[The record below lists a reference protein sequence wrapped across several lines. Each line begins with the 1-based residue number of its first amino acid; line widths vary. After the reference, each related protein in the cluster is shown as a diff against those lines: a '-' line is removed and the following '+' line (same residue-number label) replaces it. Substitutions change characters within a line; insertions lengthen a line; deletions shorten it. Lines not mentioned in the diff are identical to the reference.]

1 MKNMKST
8 PQKQTTTKRIP
19 FKHQSQNSMSIVKKP
34 NLENPIFPFPRK
46 RQTGLHTEKTSL
58 DSKNISKILNGD
70 LKNPFSKSKQL
81 KTIEIIH
88 TEKEYTILSTL
99 TQEIEYSY
107 KEDQNKNYKETM
119 EDKGKSIL
127 NFNEKQNNIL
137 IALFDG
143 HGGDFVSKYLQ
154 EYFDKYFKKNITNL
168 TQNEIEKSFKKTFLE
183 IDNSIKEKSLNV
195 GSTGTIL
202 LITQDNNKKI
212 IYGANIGDT
221 RCTLFNE
228 KNIERLTIE
237 HRVEDS
243 KEKERI
249 INSGGILKEGRVN
262 GTLMLSRVFGDF
274 ELKKVGVKCDPY
286 LFKKE
291 INSDIK
297 NQFLI
302 LASDGIWDI
311 IDEWEIKHYIS
322 DICSQNEGTGE
333 SITKLICDKLV
344 DESMHG
350 GGWDNISVFTI
361 KLT

>member
-19 FKHQSQNSMSIVKKP
+19 FKHQSQNSMNIVKKP
-34 NLENPIFPFPRK
+34 NLENPILPFPRK
-46 RQTGLHTEKTSL
+46 RQTGLHTEKRSL

-81 KTIEIIH
+81 NTIEIIH

-137 IALFDG
+137 FALFDG

-154 EYFDKYFKKNITNL
+154 EYFDKYFKKNLTNL

-183 IDNSIKEKSLNV
+183 IDNSIKDKSINV

-228 KNIERLTIE
+228 KNIERLTFE

-322 DICSQNEGTGE
+322 DICSENEGTGQ

-344 DESMHG
+344 NESMHA

>member
-46 RQTGLHTEKTSL
+46 RQTGLHTEKRSL

-137 IALFDG
+137 FALFDG

-183 IDNSIKEKSLNV
+183 IDNSIKEKSLNI

-228 KNIERLTIE
+228 KNIERLTFE

-322 DICSQNEGTGE
+322 DICSENEGTGQ

-344 DESMHG
+344 NESMHG

>member
-1 MKNMKST
+1 MYST
-8 PQKQTTTKRIP
+8 PHKQTNTKKIP
-19 FKHQSQNSMSIVKKP
+19 FKHQSQNSMTIVKKP
-34 NLENPIFPFPRK
+34 NLEKPIYPRK
-46 RQTGLHTEKTSL
+46 RQTGLHTEKRTL

-70 LKNPFSKSKQL
+70 LKNPFLKSNQL

-88 TEKEYTILSTL
+88 KEKEYTIPSTL

-127 NFNEKQNNIL
+127 NFNEKKNNIL
-137 IALFDG
+137 FALFDG
-143 HGGDFVSKYLQ
+143 HGGDFVSNYLQ
-154 EYFDKYFKKNITNL
+154 EYFDKYLKKNIINL

-183 IDNSIKEKSLNV
+183 IDNSIKEKSINI
-195 GSTGTIL
+195 GSTGTII
-202 LITQDNNKKI
+202 LIIQENDKKI
-212 IYGANIGDT
+212 IYGANVGDT

-228 KNIERLTIE
+228 KNFERLTID
-237 HRVEDS
+237 HRIDDN
-243 KEKERI
+243 KEKGRI
-249 INSGGILKEGRVN
+249 INSGGILKEGRIN

-274 ELKKVGVKCDPY
+274 DLKKIGVKCDPFI
-286 LFKKE
+286 FKKE
-291 INSDIK
+291 IKNNIK

-322 DICSQNEGTGE
+322 DICNDIKGNESVTM
-333 SITKLICDKLV
+333 KICDKLV
-344 DESMHG
+344 NESIHS

>member
-1 MKNMKST
+1 MKNLKST
-8 PQKQTTTKRIP
+8 PQKQTATKKIP
-19 FKHQSQNSMSIVKKP
+19 FKHQSQKSMTIVSKSE
-34 NLENPIFPFPRK
+34 LENPIFPRK
-46 RQTGLHTEKTSL
+46 RQTGLQTEKASL
-58 DSKNISKILNGD
+58 NAKNISKLLIGGSKSPL
-70 LKNPFSKSKQL
+70 LKSKQL
-81 KTIEIIH
+81 KSIEIIH
-88 TEKEYTILSTL
+88 TEKEYTILPTL

-107 KEDQNKNYKETM
+107 KEDQNKTYKETM

-137 IALFDG
+137 FTLFDG

-154 EYFDKYFKKNITNL
+154 ENFDKYFKKNITNL
-168 TQNEIEKSFKKTFLE
+168 TQNELEKSFKKTFLE
-183 IDNSIKEKSLNV
+183 IDNSIKDKSINV
-195 GSTGTIL
+195 GATGTIL

-228 KNIERLTIE
+228 KNIERLTFE

-322 DICSQNEGTGE
+322 DICSENEGTGQ

-344 DESMHG
+344 NESMHG

>member
-1 MKNMKST
+1 MYST
-8 PQKQTTTKRIP
+8 PHKQTNTKKIP
-19 FKHQSQNSMSIVKKP
+19 FKHQSQNSMTIVKKP
-34 NLENPIFPFPRK
+34 NLEKPIYPRK
-46 RQTGLHTEKTSL
+46 RQTGLHTEKRTL

-70 LKNPFSKSKQL
+70 LKNPFLKSNQL

-88 TEKEYTILSTL
+88 KEKEYTITSTL

-127 NFNEKQNNIL
+127 NFNEKKNNIL
-137 IALFDG
+137 FTLFDG
-143 HGGDFVSKYLQ
+143 HGGDFVSNYLQ
-154 EYFDKYFKKNITNL
+154 EYFDKYLKKNIINL

-183 IDNSIKEKSLNV
+183 IDNSIKEKSINI
-195 GSTGTIL
+195 GSTGTII
-202 LITQDNNKKI
+202 LIIQENDKKI
-212 IYGANIGDT
+212 IYGANVGDT

-228 KNIERLTIE
+228 KNFERLTID
-237 HRVEDS
+237 HRIDDN
-243 KEKERI
+243 KEKGRI
-249 INSGGILKEGRVN
+249 INSGGILKEGRIN

-274 ELKKVGVKCDPY
+274 DLKKIGVKCDPFI
-286 LFKKE
+286 FKKE
-291 INSDIK
+291 IKNNIK

-322 DICSQNEGTGE
+322 DICNDIKGNESVTM
-333 SITKLICDKLV
+333 KICDKLV
-344 DESMHG
+344 NESIHS

>member
-46 RQTGLHTEKTSL
+46 RQTGLHTEKRSL

-137 IALFDG
+137 FALFDG

-228 KNIERLTIE
+228 KNIERLTFE

-322 DICSQNEGTGE
+322 DICSENEGTGQ

-344 DESMHG
+344 NESMHG

>member
-19 FKHQSQNSMSIVKKP
+19 FKHQSQNSMNIVKKP

-46 RQTGLHTEKTSL
+46 RQTGLHTEKRSL

-81 KTIEIIH
+81 NTIEIIH

-137 IALFDG
+137 FALFDG

-228 KNIERLTIE
+228 KNIERLTFE

-322 DICSQNEGTGE
+322 DICSENEGTGQ

-344 DESMHG
+344 NESMHG

>member
-1 MKNMKST
+1 MKNLKST
-8 PQKQTTTKRIP
+8 PQKQTATKKIP
-19 FKHQSQNSMSIVKKP
+19 FKHQSQKSMTIVSKSE
-34 NLENPIFPFPRK
+34 LENPIFPRK
-46 RQTGLHTEKTSL
+46 RQTGLQTEKASL
-58 DSKNISKILNGD
+58 NAKNISKLLNGGSKSP
-70 LKNPFSKSKQL
+70 LLKSKQL
-81 KTIEIIH
+81 KSIEIIH
-88 TEKEYTILSTL
+88 TEKEYTILPTL

-107 KEDQNKNYKETM
+107 KEDQNKTYKETM

-137 IALFDG
+137 FTLFDG

-154 EYFDKYFKKNITNL
+154 ENFDKYFKKNITNL

-183 IDNSIKEKSLNV
+183 IDNSIKDKSINV

-228 KNIERLTIE
+228 KNIERLTFE

-274 ELKKVGVKCDPY
+274 EVKNVGVKCEPY
-286 LFKKE
+286 FFKKE
-291 INSDIK
+291 IVTDIK

-322 DICSQNEGTGE
+322 DICSENEGTGQ

-344 DESMHG
+344 NESMHA
-350 GGWDNISVFTI
+350 GGWDNISDFTI

>member
-46 RQTGLHTEKTSL
+46 RQTGLHTEKRSL

-81 KTIEIIH
+81 NTIEIIH

-137 IALFDG
+137 FALFDG

-228 KNIERLTIE
+228 KNIERLTFE

-322 DICSQNEGTGE
+322 DICSENEGTGQ

-344 DESMHG
+344 NESMHG

>member
-1 MKNMKST
+1 MSKSFQRNSVLLAQVSPDKKKST
-8 PQKQTTTKRIP
+8 NSTDEKIRI
-19 FKHQSQNSMSIVKKP
+19 
-34 NLENPIFPFPRK
+34 PRK
-46 RQTGLHTEKTSL
+46 RQSALNTTKITMNSN
-58 DSKNISKILNGD
+58 NITKILNGEMKTS
-70 LKNPFSKSKQL
+70 LFNNKSKTTEVFHTEEQYTIFPNL
-81 KTIEIIH
+81 NQTIEI
-88 TEKEYTILSTL
+88 
-99 TQEIEYSY
+99 SY
-107 KEDQNKNYKETM
+107 KEDKNEIYKEEM
-119 EDKGKSIL
+119 EDKGKCIL
-127 NFNEKQNNIL
+127 NFKENPKNIL
-137 IALFDG
+137 ITLFDG

-228 KNIERLTIE
+228 KNIERLTFE

-302 LASDGIWDI
+302 LASDGLWDI

-322 DICSQNEGTGE
+322 DICSENEGTGQ

-344 DESMHG
+344 NESMHA